1 MLKRRKILVT
11 TGTRAE
17 YGILRPVLKKIH
29 ESKKLDLLLV
39 VTGTHNSK
47 KYGMTINEIKKD
59 GFNYLVGS
67 NGKLIANDY
76 SVPDIPFIF
85 GDLDLNEF
93 LNFKNVK
100 FSKFKNVKFTNFKN
114 FIFSKYQNCKIF

>member
-17 YGILRPVLKKIH
+17 YGILRPVLKKIND
-29 ESKKLDLLLV
+29 SKKLELLLI

-59 GFNYLVGS
+59 GFKISKIIKILPN
-67 NGKLIANDY
+67 LI
-76 SVPDIPFIF
+76 
-85 GDLDLNEF
+85 LLT
-93 LNFKNVK
+93 L
-100 FSKFKNVKFTNFKN
+100 
-114 FIFSKYQNCKIF
+114 

>member
-47 KYGMTINEIKKD
+47 K
-59 GFNYLVGS
+59 
-67 NGKLIANDY
+67 
-76 SVPDIPFIF
+76 SVSYTHLTLPT
-85 GDLDLNEF
+85 
-93 LNFKNVK
+93 KA
-100 FSKFKNVKFTNFKN
+100 
-114 FIFSKYQNCKIF
+114 

>member
-17 YGILRPVLKKIH
+17 YGILRPVLKKIND
-29 ESKKLDLLLV
+29 SKKLELLLV

-59 GFNYLVGS
+59 KFKTLTEYL
-67 NGKLIANDY
+67 NENDY
-76 SVPDIPFIF
+76 YTHADLINQLVVPKQGFD
-85 GDLDLNEF
+85 
-93 LNFKNVK
+93 
-100 FSKFKNVKFTNFKN
+100 N
-114 FIFSKYQNCKIF
+114 FIIHDELNDDLAKRHKELLKKMSI

>member
-17 YGILRPVLKKIH
+17 YGILRPVLKKIND
-29 ESKKLDLLLV
+29 SKKLELLLV

-59 GFNYLVGS
+59 GFKISKIIKILPKS
-67 NGKLIANDY
+67 DTPY
-76 SVPDIPFIF
+76 SVTQSLGEGIISFSS
-85 GDLDLNEF
+85 
-93 LNFKNVK
+93 FKRL
-100 FSKFKNVKFTNFKN
+100 
-114 FIFSKYQNCKIF
+114 I